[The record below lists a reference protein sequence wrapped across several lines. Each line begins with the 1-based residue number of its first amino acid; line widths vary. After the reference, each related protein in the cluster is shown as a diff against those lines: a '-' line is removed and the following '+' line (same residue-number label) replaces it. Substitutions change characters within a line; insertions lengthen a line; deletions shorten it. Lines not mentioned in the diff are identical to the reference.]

1 MAKDLKRI
9 PNFDD
14 IVFAIRNKEYGGY
27 LLRKKYNRNVILS
40 IVIAIMI
47 MVAAIIPLY
56 LNAKALES
64 MPKPSGRIIEIKMQ
78 NLERPNENVVV
89 PPPPAPPTQTNFIK
103 QQKYFPP
110 QIVDSIKPEDTKQ
123 LIAADQAQMRVT
135 DKEVVEVAKQDREEV
150 QEANVEAEPFMTV
163 QEMPEPPGGVKGLM
177 KYIADNTIYPPMARE
192 NNIQGK
198 VYVRF
203 CVTANGTIDKVSILK
218 GVDRELDA
226 EAIRIV
232 KTFPPFKPG
241 KQDGMPVPVW
251 FNVFINFQ
259 LY

>member
-1 MAKDLKRI
+1 MARDLKRI

-14 IVFAIRNKEYGGY
+14 IVFAIRNKEYGSY
-27 LLRKKYNRNVILS
+27 LLRKKYNRNIIISLLVGI
-40 IVIAIMI
+40 II
-47 MVAAIIPLY
+47 MVVAIIPLY
-56 LNAKALES
+56 LNAKSLETQK
-64 MPKPSGRIIEIKMQ
+64 KPSGRTIEIKME
-78 NLERPNENVVV
+78 NLEQPNEKVV
-89 PPPPAPPTQTNFIK
+89 PPPPAPPAQTSIIK
-103 QQKYFPP
+103 QQKYVPP
-110 QIVDSIKPEDTKQ
+110 QIVDSIKPEDVKQ
-123 LIAADQAQMRVT
+123 LIATEQAQTAVT
-135 DKEVVEVAKQDREEV
+135 DKEVVEIAKQASEEV
-150 QEANVEAEPFMTV
+150 QEANAEPEPFMTV
-163 QEMPEPPGGVKGLM
+163 QEMPEPSGGLKGLM
-177 KYIADNTIYPPMARE
+177 KYIADNTIYPAMARE

-203 CVTANGTIDKVSILK
+203 CVTSTGAIDQVSILK

-241 KQDGMPVPVW
+241 KQDGIPVPVW

>member
-1 MAKDLKRI
+1 MAKDLKRM
-9 PNFDD
+9 PKFDD

-27 LLRKKYNRNVILS
+27 LLRKKYNRNVIIS
-40 IVIAIMI
+40 ILIGIMI
-47 MVAAIIPLY
+47 MLVAIIPLY
-56 LNAKALES
+56 LNAKSLETRQTH
-64 MPKPSGRIIEIKMQ
+64 SGRMIEIKMEK
-78 NLERPNENVVV
+78 LEQPIEKVV
-89 PPPPAPPTQTNFIK
+89 PPPPAPPAQTNIIK
-103 QQKYFPP
+103 QQKYVPP
-110 QIVDSIKPEDTKQ
+110 QIVDSVKPEEVKQ
-123 LIAADQAQMRVT
+123 LITTEQVQTEVT
-135 DKEVVEVAKQDREEV
+135 DKEVAEVAKQGREEV
-150 QEANVEAEPFMTV
+150 QQANVEPEPFMTV
-163 QEMPEPPGGVKGLM
+163 QEMPEPSGGVKGLM
-177 KYIADNTIYPPMARE
+177 KYIADNTIYPAMARE

-203 CVTANGTIDKVSILK
+203 CVTSTGSIDQVSILK

-241 KQDGMPVPVW
+241 KQDGIPVPVW

>member
-27 LLRKKYNRNVILS
+27 LLRKKYNRNVIISLL
-40 IVIAIMI
+40 IGIMI
-47 MVAAIIPLY
+47 MVVAIIPLY
-56 LNAKALES
+56 LNAKSLETQ
-64 MPKPSGRIIEIKMQ
+64 KKLSGRTIEIKME
-78 NLERPNENVVV
+78 NLEQPVEKVL
-89 PPPPAPPTQTNFIK
+89 PPPPAPHAQTNIIK
-103 QQKYFPP
+103 QQRYVPP
-110 QIVDSIKPEDTKQ
+110 QIVDSIKPEEVK
-123 LIAADQAQMRVT
+123 LITTEQAQTGVI
-135 DKEVVEVAKQDREEV
+135 DKEVVEVAKQGREEV
-150 QEANVEAEPFMTV
+150 QEAKVEPEPFMTV
-163 QEMPEPPGGVKGLM
+163 QEMPEPAGGVKGLM
-177 KYIADNTIYPPMARE
+177 KYIADNTIYPAMARE

-203 CVTANGTIDKVSILK
+203 CVTSTGTIDQVSIIK

-241 KQDGMPVPVW
+241 KQDGIPVPVW

>member
-27 LLRKKYNRNVILS
+27 LLRKKYNRNVIIS
-40 IVIAIMI
+40 ILIGIMI
-47 MVAAIIPLY
+47 MVATIIPLY
-56 LNAKALES
+56 LNAKSLETRQKI
-64 MPKPSGRIIEIKMQ
+64 PARTIEIKME
-78 NLERPNENVVV
+78 NLEQPTEKVV
-89 PPPPAPPTQTNFIK
+89 PPPPAPPAQTNIIK
-103 QQKYFPP
+103 QQKYVPP
-110 QIVDSIKPEDTKQ
+110 QIVDSIKPEDLKQ
-123 LIAADQAQMRVT
+123 LITTEQAQTAVT
-135 DKEVVEVAKQDREEV
+135 DKEVVEVAKQGREEV
-150 QEANVEAEPFMTV
+150 QETNVEPEPFMTV
-163 QEMPEPPGGVKGLM
+163 QEMPEPSGGVKSLM
-177 KYIADNTIYPPMARE
+177 KYIADNTIYPAMARE

-203 CVTANGTIDKVSILK
+203 CVTSTGAIDQVSILK
-218 GVDRELDA
+218 GVNRELDA

-232 KTFPPFKPG
+232 KTFPRFKPG
-241 KQDGMPVPVW
+241 KQDGIPVPVW